1 MRYWIGLIVLVLGV
15 LLGIQNPEKVTL
27 HWLSW
32 SVDLPLAAL
41 LLVTL
46 ILGALFGWLLNPLQR
61 LFRKKS

>member
-32 SVDLPLAAL
+32 SIDLPLAAL